1 MILKVLE
8 DVKTKLQFWKYD
20 STNKQWTKQ
29 DGGDDAEVPIGE
41 DVAVSS
47 HCRDSSADNTLWL
60 WRDGYLVPDS
70 LEKASAEDC
79 CAVTEHIKSKPAMF
93 NADGLTVEQHFA
105 TSKDG
110 TRIPYFVM
118 RRKDLV
124 MDGSNPVLLDA
135 YGGFEISLLPGYS
148 AGVGAGW
155 LERGGC
161 KVIANIRGGGEYGPS
176 WRE

>member
-1 MILKVLE
+1 M
-8 DVKTKLQFWKYD
+8 
-20 STNKQWTKQ
+20 
-29 DGGDDAEVPIGE
+29 
-41 DVAVSS
+41 
-47 HCRDSSADNTLWL
+47 
-60 WRDGYLVPDS
+60 DGYLVPDS

-79 CAVTEHIKSKPAMF
+79 CAVTEHIKAKPAMF
-93 NADGLTVEQHFA
+93 NAVGLCVEQHFA

-110 TRIPYFVM
+110 TRILYFVM

-124 MDGSNPVLLDA
+124 MDGSNPVFLDA
-135 YGGFEISLLPGYS
+135 YGGFKISLLPAYS
-148 AGVGAGW
+148 AGVGDGW